1 MSETTK
7 LLGSTKNKITK
18 NKKGENLSYLEII
31 EVILFHYNIVNND
44 YQHNSRVLYTF
55 VPNKW
60 FGQSL
65 DISPKKKNSFQKPLT
80 QTFDILKYGIL
91 TKILNQ

>member
-65 DISPKKKNSFQKPLT
+65 DISPKKKKFFSETFNSDF
-80 QTFDILKYGIL
+80 
-91 TKILNQ
+91 